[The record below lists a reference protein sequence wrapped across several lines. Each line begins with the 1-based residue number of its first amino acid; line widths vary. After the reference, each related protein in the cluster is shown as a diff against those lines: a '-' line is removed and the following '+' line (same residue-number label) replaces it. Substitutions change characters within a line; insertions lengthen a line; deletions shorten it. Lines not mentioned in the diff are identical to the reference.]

1 MSGAGVCKH
10 WVWMRTQQTGNTQ
23 TLIMRGR
30 GSGESIL
37 SRPPD
42 RCRFLPWKIRV
53 KVDCPQRSKAAKL
66 RVGRICRG
74 RAFWR
79 RVELVGAEAGAG
91 EEAQACPFAELGEH
105 VAGFDA
111 EEDGEFV
118 AAPVTRG
125 MAGDDRSD
133 PLPASGR
140 HGRAGTGRGGP
151 RAAATARACGRRG
164 GGGAVRV

>member
-91 EEAQACPFAELGEH
+91 EEAQAGPFAGAGGSVSGVDGGE
-105 VAGFDA
+105 G
-111 EEDGEFV
+111 GEV
-118 AAPVTRG
+118 VGAPG
-125 MAGDDRSD
+125 
-133 PLPASGR
+133 
-140 HGRAGTGRGGP
+140 
-151 RAAATARACGRRG
+151 
-164 GGGAVRV
+164 VR